1 MSMKTYWLSS
11 VAAILLAS
19 CGGGGSSSTPSPSL
33 SSNLPSSAFDDET
46 VVVTVTARN
55 FGVEATTYTAT
66 SNSLPIQQG
75 DADNQFVITDSASV
89 PGNHTITFSA
99 SDTSGKSATL
109 RASIRIDVVAT
120 GIWQITSVS
129 VDGIV
134 DEDTRAE
141 ATVSRGGRIYLVA
154 GTDRELDEK
163 CFGSNAT
170 TGKILT
176 FEIWCADTDD
186 GYQVDE
192 EGYRITGELEI
203 DGEIASGEYTLY
215 ASSGGLLG
223 VANVD
228 MERINFYQL
237 LYQVL
242 GIVQEAPT
250 SATGAYFYVGP
261 SGGSSGEFITVDSSG
276 NVTPYL
282 PGGSCE
288 IDGYVA
294 PVDIALKE
302 EDEYVSTGI
311 LDATPISQTG
321 CRSNDGN
328 FPTGNRDIAAGEGI
342 ISFIPGVAYGFQ
354 PQDEVLWIYLSDSA
368 NSYGGVAS
376 ELPFLRVCSADGS
389 VTPFGV
395 MFGFAEICTDL

>member
-66 SNSLPIQQG
+66 SNSLFIQQG

-120 GIWQITSVS
+120 GLWRITSVS

-134 DEDTRAE
+134 VEGTRAE
-141 ATVSRGGRIYLVA
+141 ATVSRGGRIYLWA
-154 GTDRELDEK
+154 ATDGELDEK

-215 ASSGGLLG
+215 ESSGGLLG

-228 MERINFYQL
+228 MERINFYQ
-237 LYQVL
+237 VL
-242 GIVQEAPT
+242 GQEAPT

-261 SGGSSGEFITVDSSG
+261 GGGSSGAFITVDSSG
-276 NVTPYL
+276 NVTPHL

-302 EDEYVSTGI
+302 EDEYVSRGI

-342 ISFIPGVAYGFQ
+342 ISFIPGDVIGLP
-354 PQDEVLWIYLSDSA
+354 PQDELLLIYLSDSA

-395 MFGFAEICTDL
+395 FLGTAEICTDL